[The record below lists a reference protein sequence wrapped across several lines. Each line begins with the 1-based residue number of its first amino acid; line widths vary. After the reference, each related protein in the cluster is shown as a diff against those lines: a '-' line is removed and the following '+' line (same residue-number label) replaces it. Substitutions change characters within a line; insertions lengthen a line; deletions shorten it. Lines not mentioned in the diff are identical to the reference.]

1 MDWTPTCSKEIPGLE
16 ALKNEF
22 RACDTQILGVSVDSR
37 FCHDNWA
44 KSLGGISFPLLQ
56 DFHPKG
62 DVAKKYGVFL
72 EDKGIIDRATVII
85 DKQGVVR
92 YATSV
97 TPAGERNP
105 KELLAE
111 CQKINKG

>member
-1 MDWTPTCSKEIPGLE
+1 M
-16 ALKNEF
+16 
-22 RACDTQILGVSVDSR
+22 GVSIDSR

-44 KSLGGISFPLLQ
+44 KSLGGISYPLLQ

-62 DVAKKYGVFL
+62 DIAKKCGVFL

-92 YATSV
+92 YAASV

-111 CQKINKG
+111 CQKINKNQSTWAWNFISTANAVSVRAC